1 MPKQLP
7 KNERRS
13 QSQYSRHLSLKS
25 GTARFMPSLK
35 NIIMLA
41 DYFNCSI
48 EFLLGIDDENKLPH
62 PKKQLP
68 DFGAHFKKVLK
79 EKGKQSLQAFSACG
93 LQKHKPLLR
102 LINGKS
108 TPRIDSLYKISK
120 RSGLLDR
127 LSARENNKRRLPP
140 SFFFLFHDT
149 ILTGSTRYRYSS
161 VSARRNYA
169 GRNTRSEIHLYEI
182 VVHCSQAIRNVL
194 CVESYIQVLA
204 F

>member
-1 MPKQLP
+1 MDLIRSFSERFNELIIYAETTPKKMSADL
-7 KNERRS
+7 NHNIHDI
-13 QSQYSRHLSLKS
+13 YHWKS

-79 EKGKQSLQAFSACG
+79 EKGSNLYRLSLLAGCKNTSPYYDW
-93 LQKHKPLLR
+93 L
-102 LINGKS
+102 NGKS

-120 RSGLLDR
+120 VLDCSIDYLLG
-127 LSARENNKRRLPP
+127 RE
-140 SFFFLFHDT
+140 
-149 ILTGSTRYRYSS
+149 
-161 VSARRNYA
+161 
-169 GRNTRSEIHLYEI
+169 
-182 VVHCSQAIRNVL
+182 
-194 CVESYIQVLA
+194 
-204 F
+204 

>member
-1 MPKQLP
+1 MDLIRSFSERFNELIIYAESTPKKMSADL
-7 KNERRS
+7 NHNIHDI
-13 QSQYSRHLSLKS
+13 YHWKS

-79 EKGKQSLQAFSACG
+79 EKGSNLYRLSLLAGCKNTS
-93 LQKHKPLLR
+93 PYYDW
-102 LINGKS
+102 INGKS

-120 RSGLLDR
+120 VLDCSIDYLLG
-127 LSARENNKRRLPP
+127 RE
-140 SFFFLFHDT
+140 
-149 ILTGSTRYRYSS
+149 
-161 VSARRNYA
+161 
-169 GRNTRSEIHLYEI
+169 
-182 VVHCSQAIRNVL
+182 
-194 CVESYIQVLA
+194 
-204 F
+204 

>member
-1 MPKQLP
+1 MDLIRSFSERFNELILYAETTPKKMSADL
-7 KNERRS
+7 NHNIHDI
-13 QSQYSRHLSLKS
+13 YHWKS

-79 EKGKQSLQAFSACG
+79 EKGSNLYRLSLLAGCKNTS
-93 LQKHKPLLR
+93 PYYDWVS
-102 LINGKS
+102 GKS

-120 RSGLLDR
+120 VLDCSIDYLLG
-127 LSARENNKRRLPP
+127 RE
-140 SFFFLFHDT
+140 
-149 ILTGSTRYRYSS
+149 
-161 VSARRNYA
+161 
-169 GRNTRSEIHLYEI
+169 
-182 VVHCSQAIRNVL
+182 
-194 CVESYIQVLA
+194 
-204 F
+204 

>member
-1 MPKQLP
+1 MDLIKSFSERFNELIIYAETTPKKMSADL
-7 KNERRS
+7 NHNIHDI
-13 QSQYSRHLSLKS
+13 YHWKS

-79 EKGKQSLQAFSACG
+79 EKGSNLYRLSLLAGCKNTS
-93 LQKHKPLLR
+93 PYYDW
-102 LINGKS
+102 INGKS

-120 RSGLLDR
+120 VLDCSIDYLLG
-127 LSARENNKRRLPP
+127 RE
-140 SFFFLFHDT
+140 
-149 ILTGSTRYRYSS
+149 
-161 VSARRNYA
+161 
-169 GRNTRSEIHLYEI
+169 
-182 VVHCSQAIRNVL
+182 
-194 CVESYIQVLA
+194 
-204 F
+204 

>member
-1 MPKQLP
+1 MSADL
-7 KNERRS
+7 NHNIHDI
-13 QSQYSRHLSLKS
+13 YHWKS

-79 EKGKQSLQAFSACG
+79 EKGSNLYRLSLLAGCKNTS
-93 LQKHKPLLR
+93 PYYDW
-102 LINGKS
+102 INGKS

-120 RSGLLDR
+120 VLDCSIDYLLG
-127 LSARENNKRRLPP
+127 RE
-140 SFFFLFHDT
+140 
-149 ILTGSTRYRYSS
+149 
-161 VSARRNYA
+161 
-169 GRNTRSEIHLYEI
+169 
-182 VVHCSQAIRNVL
+182 
-194 CVESYIQVLA
+194 
-204 F
+204 

>member
-1 MPKQLP
+1 MDLIRSFSERFNELIIYAETTPKKMSADL
-7 KNERRS
+7 NHNIHDI
-13 QSQYSRHLSLKS
+13 YHWKS

-79 EKGKQSLQAFSACG
+79 EKGSNLYRLSLLAGCKNTS
-93 LQKHKPLLR
+93 PYYDW
-102 LINGKS
+102 INGKS

-120 RSGLLDR
+120 VLDCSIDYLLG
-127 LSARENNKRRLPP
+127 RE
-140 SFFFLFHDT
+140 
-149 ILTGSTRYRYSS
+149 
-161 VSARRNYA
+161 
-169 GRNTRSEIHLYEI
+169 
-182 VVHCSQAIRNVL
+182 
-194 CVESYIQVLA
+194 
-204 F
+204 

>member
-1 MPKQLP
+1 MDLIRSFSERFNELIIYAETTPKKMSADL
-7 KNERRS
+7 NHNIHDI
-13 QSQYSRHLSLKS
+13 YHWKS

-79 EKGKQSLQAFSACG
+79 EKGSNLYRLSLLAGCKNTS
-93 LQKHKPLLR
+93 PYYDW
-102 LINGKS
+102 INGKS

-120 RSGLLDR
+120 VLDCSIDYM
-127 LSARENNKRRLPP
+127 LGRE
-140 SFFFLFHDT
+140 
-149 ILTGSTRYRYSS
+149 
-161 VSARRNYA
+161 
-169 GRNTRSEIHLYEI
+169 
-182 VVHCSQAIRNVL
+182 
-194 CVESYIQVLA
+194 
-204 F
+204 

>member
-1 MPKQLP
+1 MDLIRSFSERFNESIIYAETTPKKMSADL
-7 KNERRS
+7 NHNIHDI
-13 QSQYSRHLSLKS
+13 YHWKS

-79 EKGKQSLQAFSACG
+79 EKGSNLYRLSLLAGCKNTS
-93 LQKHKPLLR
+93 PYYDW
-102 LINGKS
+102 INGKS

-120 RSGLLDR
+120 VLDCSIDYLLG
-127 LSARENNKRRLPP
+127 RE
-140 SFFFLFHDT
+140 
-149 ILTGSTRYRYSS
+149 
-161 VSARRNYA
+161 
-169 GRNTRSEIHLYEI
+169 
-182 VVHCSQAIRNVL
+182 
-194 CVESYIQVLA
+194 
-204 F
+204 